1 MADSLIS
8 NMSNVPSFSSGAR
21 AKPDPS
27 STLSLQ
33 QSLTPIGISKNKESR
48 DKALSENIETVLNSL
63 SSNVSSGSIKAEDSS
78 DVESIEQDIGSI
90 LSLAKNNEGMKA
102 KQAEGGVGTSID
114 SSQSDDFTAAA
125 KQGIVD
131 ILSIASDVLEL
142 QTDAGLDESYT
153 LSLIADLLAMLED
166 LMGVTDLSMQNGS
179 GSVTSQERFNLL
191 IEYIDLVQDDL
202 IASGDSRFSDVISL
216 VDQQLEEQ
224 RYRDRESM
232 KGLSLA
238 DYLKRKGGTY

>member
-179 GSVTSQERFNLL
+179 GSVTSQERFSLL

-232 KGLSLA
+232 KGLSQL
-238 DYLKRKGGTY
+238 DYMKRKGGVY